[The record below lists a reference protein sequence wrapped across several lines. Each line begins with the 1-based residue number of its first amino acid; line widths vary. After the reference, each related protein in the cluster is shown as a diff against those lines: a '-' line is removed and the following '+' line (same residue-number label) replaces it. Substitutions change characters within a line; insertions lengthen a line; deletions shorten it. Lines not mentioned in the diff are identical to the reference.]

1 MVAMLADKAAWD
13 KCHADAGSKLVVVGA
28 LAHAAARCSPP
39 PSNRR
44 SFCCTDF
51 TATWCGPCQ
60 RVAPAFAKM
69 ADDYPDA
76 VFVKVDVDE
85 NSEVAELCGISAM
98 PTFQFYKGGKKVDEF
113 SGADSEKLKAMV
125 EKNK

>member
-1 MVAMLADKAAWD
+1 
-13 KCHADAGSKLVVVGA
+13 
-28 LAHAAARCSPP
+28 
-39 PSNRR
+39 
-44 SFCCTDF
+44 
-51 TATWCGPCQ
+51 
-60 RVAPAFAKM
+60 M
-69 ADDYPDA
+69 AEDYPDA